1 MGKMGRWGVIA
12 IVIVMVVVGVA
23 AAAAATAAAAVAIRT
38 GAISTTSHSPVSSRG
53 ERGKVGRDHLDPQAG
68 APLFLAKAEAE
79 SDATAAARQGWV
91 IASNHDARAALI
103 AASGL
108 IQTLRR
114 LRRWP
119 SHHQRTLTRI

>member
-12 IVIVMVVVGVA
+12 IVIVMVVVVVGVA
-23 AAAAATAAAAVAIRT
+23 AAAAAAAVAIRT
-38 GAISTTSHSPVSSRG
+38 EAISTTSHSPVSSRG

-68 APLFLAKAEAE
+68 APLLLAKAAAE

-103 AASGL
+103 AANGL